1 MLPFCCLHSAFY
13 SVSLKIFLHHLL
25 DFIPL
30 DSQILYTRNS
40 LFSTGPAPTCV
51 SLYYT
56 MSTGWYAP
64 RARYNGIDSRPHA
77 TGIVGSGI
85 HNTCPCPFSPPLKLS
100 PALCRAPGSGQTPAK
115 QEEAGGAGNL
125 HPAEGRSLTA
135 THKAVFPTVPT
146 RLCNG
151 RLFHGLLSTP
161 QTPAR
166 SWGPGSRHLVP

>member
-1 MLPFCCLHSAFY
+1 LVLPFCCLHSAFY

-85 HNTCPCPFSPPLKLS
+85 HNTCPCPS
-100 PALCRAPGSGQTPAK
+100 
-115 QEEAGGAGNL
+115 L
-125 HPAEGRSLTA
+125 HPTEAVSGPLPGARLRPDTR
-135 THKAVFPTVPT
+135 KARRGVKRVIPT
-146 RLCNG
+146 RQRAGASLLPIKQFFQPFQLGYATGDCFMDFYP
-151 RLFHGLLSTP
+151 LPKLLQGLGALG
-161 QTPAR
+161 Q
-166 SWGPGSRHLVP
+166 GI